1 MATFRTLDLGG
12 EKLPLAIPV
21 PGGTNPS
28 LGVRA
33 MRFAFRRPDIFRTQL
48 RALYRASARGPMR
61 IMFPLVSGI
70 SELEEA
76 RRVCDAISEELARE
90 GVPFDR
96 SVPIGVMIE
105 TPSAALSTDHLA
117 ERSSF
122 FSIGTN
128 DLLQYAFAADREN
141 EDVAHLY
148 HPLHPAV
155 LRLLKSTID
164 GANGEGKPISICGD
178 MAGDPA
184 FTWVLV
190 GLGLR
195 SLSMSP
201 RLIPAVRS
209 VIRKSR
215 LDEMEALAAQA
226 LSLRSETAVED
237 LVLGVMRERFPLE
250 LASADSQPVGLS
262 LETT

>member
-1 MATFRTLDLGG
+1 
-12 EKLPLAIPV
+12 
-21 PGGTNPS
+21 
-28 LGVRA
+28 
-33 MRFAFRRPDIFRTQL
+33 
-48 RALYRASARGPMR
+48 
-61 IMFPLVSGI
+61 
-70 SELEEA
+70 
-76 RRVCDAISEELARE
+76 
-90 GVPFDR
+90 
-96 SVPIGVMIE
+96 VMIE

-117 ERSSF
+117 ESSSF

-128 DLLQYAFAADREN
+128 DLLQYTFAADREN

-155 LRLLKSTID
+155 LRLLKSAID
-164 GANGEGKPISICGD
+164 GANGQDKPISICGD

-209 VIRKSR
+209 IVCKSR
-215 LDEMEALAAQA
+215 LDEMQALTERA

-250 LASADSQPVGLS
+250 LASAGP
-262 LETT
+262 